1 MEHKTKK
8 NWLTQITE
16 LLCAF
21 LLLLCPMVITAGL
34 AMLEV
39 LVIEEAG
46 EMPAGLSVFCTL
58 VVVLLWLGTAVLTK
72 LRLGTSQRTSLRTRL
87 FHGPMPKTGLVLS
100 GMLVLSVLF
109 YTLGFAMEQDV
120 LTLLSGVWA
129 VCRLLGIPVSVS
141 VGGVQAM
148 LACETGTAAMLTCGV
163 FLLIGLVAAWP
174 VSHTGKKKTAGR
186 KAKAAM

>member
-8 NWLTQITE
+8 NWLTQVTE

-46 EMPAGLSVFCTL
+46 EMPEGLAIFCAL

-109 YTLGFAMEQDV
+109 SALAFAAEQDV
-120 LTLLSGVWA
+120 IELGTGLWA
-129 VCRLLGIPVSVS
+129 FARLLGSPALTAMS
-141 VGGVQAM
+141 GVQAM
-148 LACETGTAAMLTCGV
+148 LGCEIGTAAMLTCGG
-163 FLLIGLVAAWP
+163 FLLIGLVAAVP
-174 VSHTGKKKTAGR
+174 VTGKKKTKR
-186 KAKAAM
+186 KPAKVAL